1 MACIKNLLVRS
12 RSAEL
17 TGIAPESKVGLIAAS
32 SFIVTTVSVQGI
44 KTQIEDNL
52 DLLEKAHLAVKTT

>member
-1 MACIKNLLVRS
+1 MACIKNSLVRS

-17 TGIAPESKVGLIAAS
+17 TGIAKAKVGLIAAS

-52 DLLEKAHLAVKTT
+52 DLLEKAHLAVKTM